1 MSPLAREILGGGVP
15 SRTCSILPTGK
26 RRWAR
31 AARVF
36 SGDTG
41 TVRRLCVVHA
51 LRRLLGVLRACQGA
65 VGCRGRKSERAG
77 RKYFFAYAFLRSNVH
92 RRWAMNRTA
101 SSQNCARESAPPML
115 VFAQRKKTRMQR
127 FFLVFYGHLV
137 SALQLEVIPP
147 VVRFH
152 FLFQTAV
159 DTDTDGGGGLVAELF
174 GYGLSQLQ
182 VKAAPRS
189 SHSTVSYSLLPRLL
203 LHDDVERVPVGLT
216 ILVHFG
222 TLMSREMEQLVR
234 ASRSRKI
241 HPVAMSVPVIVRCL
255 PDETISKT

>member
-65 VGCRGRKSERAG
+65 VGCRARKSAAE
-77 RKYFFAYAFLRSNVH
+77 
-92 RRWAMNRTA
+92 
-101 SSQNCARESAPPML
+101 
-115 VFAQRKKTRMQR
+115 KKTRMQR

-137 SALQLEVIPP
+137 SALQLKLFRL
-147 VVRFH
+147 VVPFFISNCRIR
-152 FLFQTAV
+152 TRMVVAV
-159 DTDTDGGGGLVAELF
+159 GWWQNYLVM
-174 GYGLSQLQ
+174 GCHSY
-182 VKAAPRS
+182 RS
-189 SHSTVSYSLLPRLL
+189 KRLL
-203 LHDDVERVPVGLT
+203 AAVTRLFHNLYSCDYSCT
-216 ILVHFG
+216 
-222 TLMSREMEQLVR
+222 TM
-234 ASRSRKI
+234 
-241 HPVAMSVPVIVRCL
+241 
-255 PDETISKT
+255 

>member
-31 AARVF
+31 AARVS

-65 VGCRGRKSERAG
+65 VGCRGRKSAAE
-77 RKYFFAYAFLRSNVH
+77 
-92 RRWAMNRTA
+92 
-101 SSQNCARESAPPML
+101 
-115 VFAQRKKTRMQR
+115 KKTRMQR
-127 FFLVFYGHLV
+127 FLVFYGHLV

-234 ASRSRKI
+234 ASRSMKI
-241 HPVAMSVPVIVRCL
+241 HPVAMSVPLLDSMFDRGNPLVL
-255 PDETISKT
+255 HDQQ

>member
-31 AARVF
+31 AARIF

-65 VGCRGRKSERAG
+65 VGCRARKSAAE
-77 RKYFFAYAFLRSNVH
+77 
-92 RRWAMNRTA
+92 
-101 SSQNCARESAPPML
+101 
-115 VFAQRKKTRMQR
+115 KKTRMQR

-137 SALQLEVIPP
+137 SALQLK
-147 VVRFH
+147 
-152 FLFQTAV
+152 LFRLGSSMFYFKLQ
-159 DTDTDGGGGLVAELF
+159 DTDTDGCGLVAELF

-182 VKAAPRS
+182 VKVAPRS
-189 SHSTVSYSLLPRLL
+189 SHSTVS
-203 LHDDVERVPVGLT
+203 
-216 ILVHFG
+216 
-222 TLMSREMEQLVR
+222 
-234 ASRSRKI
+234 
-241 HPVAMSVPVIVRCL
+241 
-255 PDETISKT
+255 

>member
-31 AARVF
+31 AARVS

-65 VGCRGRKSERAG
+65 VGCRGRKSERAR

-137 SALQLEVIPP
+137 SALQLKLFLL
-147 VVRFH
+147 VVPFFISNCRIR
-152 FLFQTAV
+152 TRMV
-159 DTDTDGGGGLVAELF
+159 VGWWRNYLVM
-174 GYGLSQLQ
+174 GCHSY
-182 VKAAPRS
+182 RS
-189 SHSTVSYSLLPRLL
+189 KRLL
-203 LHDDVERVPVGLT
+203 AAVTRLFHNLYSCDYSCT
-216 ILVHFG
+216 
-222 TLMSREMEQLVR
+222 TM
-234 ASRSRKI
+234 
-241 HPVAMSVPVIVRCL
+241 
-255 PDETISKT
+255 